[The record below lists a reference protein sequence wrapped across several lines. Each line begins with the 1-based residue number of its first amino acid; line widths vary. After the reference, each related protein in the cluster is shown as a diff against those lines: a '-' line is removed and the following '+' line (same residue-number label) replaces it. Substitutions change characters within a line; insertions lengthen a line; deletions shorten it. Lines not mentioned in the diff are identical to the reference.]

1 MATSAELGTECHRV
15 EHAAG
20 ATTVTLIAD
29 DGGCFSANEG
39 IGSVGIS
46 SVDRMMTASS
56 ESPLFEFTAHG
67 AHVAPVSPP
76 SPREASELHRI
87 RRWGLAVLGLQFV
100 VLALWSL
107 LEANR
112 AVQTGDIIGFYR
124 AWYLI
129 SHGVLNPSG
138 WWQAQAIF
146 IMWPLAVFGLIW
158 PHLVTLLLI
167 QDAAIVGAEAVAF
180 YWITDIIRTRRGTP
194 FCALSIVGLMLLVL
208 DPWIYWSASW
218 DYHSEALGTLF
229 AVLAAR
235 ELFRGRKRGWIWSGL
250 TLLSG
255 LVPATYIAGIGLGML
270 FVRRRR
276 IKGLILGIAS
286 SAWVFLLIKLGSGV
300 AIAPAS
306 SKISHRTAAAFRAN
320 PISGYF
326 SQATA
331 ALVHL
336 EHHWVD
342 LLANVAPSGMLGVFT
357 APAVGVAAVVL
368 GENGRYAI
376 VGYITPSFQSLPIY
390 IFMPIGTVVAIGW
403 LYRRLGR
410 RLGQALMVLASLNV
424 VGWGVLWIP
433 EVVPTWLRVSA
444 QEASVLK
451 RVAGMIPEQDGVVAS
466 QGIAGDFGGR
476 EYAAGLRGRL
486 PLKVQVT
493 APTTWFVIAPYAG
506 IEVQTVVQSL
516 GEVDFLASDPRARLV
531 EEADNIWVFRLSVD
545 AKEHARSLQIPK
557 TPSDLPAALFE
568 SHVGTRVLTGP
579 VTNWRVQSN
588 GKAGALF
595 FGDYWLE
602 RVGTYV
608 AGVQLKSSGRVRV
621 EVWNTTTDRE
631 LARRN
636 YDSTRGLVNISIP
649 VKVTPKDPSRSNS
662 PGELYYGIVPFH
674 VDPIPSFV
682 GNMLE
687 VRVYV
692 QSGVKASVYSV
703 WMRDMG
709 TG

>member
-1 MATSAELGTECHRV
+1 M
-15 EHAAG
+15 
-20 ATTVTLIAD
+20 
-29 DGGCFSANEG
+29 
-39 IGSVGIS
+39 
-46 SVDRMMTASS
+46 
-56 ESPLFEFTAHG
+56 
-67 AHVAPVSPP
+67 
-76 SPREASELHRI
+76 
-87 RRWGLAVLGLQFV
+87 LGLQLV
-100 VLALWSL
+100 VLVLWSL
-107 LEANR
+107 LEADR
-112 AVQTGDIIGFYR
+112 TVQTGDFIGFYR

-158 PHLVTLLLI
+158 PHPVTLLLI

-194 FCALSIVGLMLLVL
+194 FYALSIVGLMLLVL

-255 LVPATYIAGIGLGML
+255 LVPATYLAGIGLGML
-270 FVRRRR
+270 FVRRDR

-286 SAWVFLLIKLGSGV
+286 SAWVVLLIKLGSGA

-306 SKISHRTAAAFRAN
+306 PTISHRVAAGFRAN
-320 PISGYF
+320 PISSLF

-342 LLANVAPSGMLGVFT
+342 LVANVAPSGMLGVFS

-390 IFMPIGTVVAIGW
+390 IFMPIGTVVVIAW
-403 LYRRLGR
+403 LYRRVGR
-410 RLGQALMVLASLNV
+410 RLGQALMLLASLNV
-424 VGWGVLWIP
+424 VGWSVLWIP
-433 EVVPTWLRVSA
+433 QVVPTWLRVSA

-451 RVAGMIPEQDGVVAS
+451 HVARMIPEQDGVVAS

-476 EYAAGLRGRL
+476 EYAAGLAGKL
-486 PLKVQVT
+486 PLEVRVT

-506 IEVQTVVQSL
+506 IEVQTVTQSL

-531 EEADNIWVFRLSVD
+531 EEADNIWVFRLSV
-545 AKEHARSLQIPK
+545 AATEHPRRLKIPK

-568 SHVGTRVLTGP
+568 SQVGTRVLTG
-579 VTNWRVQSN
+579 RVH
-588 GKAGALF
+588 
-595 FGDYWLE
+595 
-602 RVGTYV
+602 
-608 AGVQLKSSGRVRV
+608 
-621 EVWNTTTDRE
+621 E
-631 LARRN
+631 LAVSVRWKGGGTLLWRL
-636 YDSTRGLVNISIP
+636 LVGS
-649 VKVTPKDPSRSNS
+649 
-662 PGELYYGIVPFH
+662 
-674 VDPIPSFV
+674 
-682 GNMLE
+682 
-687 VRVYV
+687 
-692 QSGVKASVYSV
+692 A
-703 WMRDMG
+703 
-709 TG
+709 